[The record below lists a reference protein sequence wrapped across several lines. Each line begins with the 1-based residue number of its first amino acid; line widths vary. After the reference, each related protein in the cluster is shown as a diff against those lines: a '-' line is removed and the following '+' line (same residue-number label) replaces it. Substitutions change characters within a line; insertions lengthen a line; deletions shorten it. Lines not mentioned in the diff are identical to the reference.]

1 MEEARMPAD
10 RILETASRIADALL
24 EVQTRV
30 NAQIDA
36 THAELLPA
44 VQRSL
49 GGDPEKTVEL
59 GDLVNARIT
68 GLSVVVTPAAVATVV
83 PLSAASAA
91 TTRAGRRAVTD
102 IVTGAD
108 DRLTF
113 IAGYCSIHDPAAA
126 LVYAGFL
133 ARMREPHADDFLF
146 IMPASTEKPRT

>member
-49 GGDPEKTVEL
+49 GVDPENTVEL

-83 PLSAASAA
+83 PLSAASVA
-91 TTRAGRRAVTD
+91 TTRDGRRAVTD
-102 IVTGAD
+102 IVTGTD
-108 DRLTF
+108 ERLTV
-113 IAGYCSIHDPAAA
+113 IAGPCSIHDPAAA
-126 LVYAGFL
+126 IEYAGFI
-133 ARMREPHADDFLF
+133 ARMRQRHGDDLE
-146 IMPASTEKPRT
+146 IVMR